1 MQVRRCSVVMLE
13 PRETVEFELRAL
25 LTGGNGLRRQMVW
38 FALAPHL
45 EEAVKVT
52 PCELKLLGVLSPTEW
67 VDSASLDVDVSVIHS
82 LLKAGLALERVDETS
97 PSALR
102 DARLRAAHWHP
113 LGAILHAFTRWDGV
127 DAVKNMRDSGTET
140 ALQMREVLGIPPP
153 EFTALAEDVQLFELP
168 HSSATEFDVLLSRR
182 VTCRNF
188 DTAQALTLEQFS
200 HVMQRVFATQAQ
212 MRVGADLVF
221 LKKSV
226 PSGGGLH
233 PIDAYVIVQDVE
245 GVDPGL
251 YHYRSD
257 THALAAVPDAKKL
270 TRDFVMECVGQ
281 QHWFA
286 DAHVLIALVPRF
298 DRTFWKYRQHAKGYR
313 VVAMEAGHLSQ
324 TLYLAATDLG
334 LGAFITGA
342 INEKHLERAFSLDP
356 TVQGVMAICGFGL
369 RGKRME
375 TAELDPEGVIWRLP
389 EVGAQHYQ
397 DN

>member
-1 MQVRRCSVVMLE
+1 MQVRRCRVVLLE
-13 PRETVEFELRAL
+13 PREVVEFELSAL
-25 LTGGNGLRRQMVW
+25 LAGGNGLRRQMAW

-45 EEAVKVT
+45 DA
-52 PCELKLLGVLSPTEW
+52 ELQLERPEYELLGTLSPTDWIDMTLLNAEP
-67 VDSASLDVDVSVIHS
+67 SVIQA
-82 LLKAGLALERVDETS
+82 LMDAGLVLVRGDDANPHSVC
-97 PSALR
+97 

-113 LGAILHAFTRWDGV
+113 LGAVLHTFTRWDGV

-140 ALQMREVLGIPPP
+140 AVQMREVLGAPPP
-153 EFTALAEDVQLFELP
+153 EITPLSAGTSLVELP
-168 HSSATEFDVLLSRR
+168 RADASDFDLLLSRR

-188 DTAQALTLEQFS
+188 DSTQPLTLAKFS
-200 HVMQRVFATQAQ
+200 QVMQRVFASQAQ
-212 MRVGADLVF
+212 MRVGGDLVF

-233 PIDAYVIVQDVE
+233 PIDAYLIVQHVE
-245 GVDPGL
+245 GIAAGL

-257 THALAAVPDAKKL
+257 THSLAPIDDAVEVNHQ
-270 TRDFVMECVGQ
+270 FVMESVGQ

-324 TLYLAATDLG
+324 TLYLAATEQG

-342 INEKHLERAFSLDP
+342 INEKHLERSFALDP
-356 TVQGVMAICGFGL
+356 AVQGVMAVCGFGL
-369 RGKRME
+369 RADRME
-375 TAELDPEGVIWRLP
+375 TAELDPAGIIWRLP
-389 EVGAQHYQ
+389 DSEAG
-397 DN
+397 

>member
-1 MQVRRCSVVMLE
+1 MQVRRCAVVMLE
-13 PRETVEFELRAL
+13 PREIVEFELGDL
-25 LTGGNGLRRQMVW
+25 LSGGNGLRRQMAW

-45 EEAVKVT
+45 DDALQLEAS
-52 PCELKLLGVLSPTEW
+52 ERELLGLLSPSEW
-67 VDSASLDVDVSVIHS
+67 IDSASLNVDSSVIQR
-82 LLKAGLALERVDETS
+82 LAKAGLVLERSDDTS
-97 PSALR
+97 SHAIR
-102 DARLRAAHWHP
+102 DVRLRAAHWHP
-113 LGAILHAFTRWDGV
+113 LGAIMHAFTRWDGV

-140 ALQMREVLGIPPP
+140 ALQMREVLGVPPP
-153 EFTALAEDVQLFELP
+153 EFVPLEQGAHLHELP
-168 HSSATEFDVLLSRR
+168 RACGTDFDLLLSRR

-188 DTAQALTLEQFS
+188 DATRSLTLMQFS
-200 HVMQRVFATQAQ
+200 HVMQRVFAAQAQ
-212 MRVGADLVF
+212 MRVGNDLVF
-221 LKKSV
+221 LKKNV

-233 PIDAYVIVQDVE
+233 PIDAYLIIQHVE
-245 GVDPGL
+245 GVEAGL
-251 YHYRSD
+251 YQYRSD
-257 THALAAVPDAKKL
+257 THALASIDAGSPL

-342 INEKHLERAFSLDP
+342 INEKHLERAFALDP

-375 TAELDPEGVIWRLP
+375 TAELDPDGVIWGLP
-389 EVGAQHYQ
+389 AG
-397 DN
+397 